1 MDIVDEYTARWT
13 GDGYPEGTFKVHI
26 ARLDKPEYRAYW
38 DSLSEAEQEQY
49 DDTVF
54 YYVYDEKEI
63 QQLHQPDFQDFQLLD
78 DDYCNCGDCS
88 DTPIEQRPAPI
99 DSTSQEED

>member
-13 GDGYPEGTFKVHI
+13 GSGYPEGTFRVHI

-38 DSLSEAEQEQY
+38 DSLSEQEQEEY

-54 YYVYDEKEI
+54 YYVHDQWELDK
-63 QQLHQPDFQDFQLLD
+63 LHEPDWQDFQL
-78 DDYCNCGDCS
+78 
-88 DTPIEQRPAPI
+88 IK
-99 DSTSQEED
+99 ED